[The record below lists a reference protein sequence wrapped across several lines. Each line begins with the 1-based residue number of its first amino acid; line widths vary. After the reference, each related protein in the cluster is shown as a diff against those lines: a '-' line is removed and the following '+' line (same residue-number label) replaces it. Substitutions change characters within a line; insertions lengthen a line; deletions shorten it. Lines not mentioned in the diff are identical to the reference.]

1 MQVFS
6 DSNNV
11 HENYLAAWQNSKNIN
26 ATGIVA
32 VPRGSKGPR
41 SLYLR
46 RYGNSFGFT
55 LRHFIVYPPE
65 SIGDD
70 DGRHAACG
78 ALNAPMDTIFVKDVR
93 ERSPAKQAGL
103 QRGDRIVA
111 VNNIVTAGRT
121 YQQVVQLISNSPEYL
136 HLLVVP
142 KEEDVLQRFFPDTA
156 YNPLSNQTVPY
167 QEPLPLDRV
176 SAKQIL
182 TQRIAQ
188 QRAIGPQEFRVDA
201 ASWRYLHQPYFHE
214 YPGYYPQGALL
225 QARPVRSN
233 RQDFSRVAHQRSA
246 ESVLDSRSNQ
256 QEIYAEI
263 HQPNE
268 VQYRQKSRAQ
278 PQVPLYRKMGRRAS
292 EGSNLLSSSE
302 YSGPTSLNSEG
313 GSSEYYS
320 MKAMHNEPYYLPS
333 NGERLN
339 MGIPDGGCRLRSSD
353 VATRRESTSSLASSI
368 ADSSKDSITSFGSNS
383 TLTGHEIDDS
393 ARISRVRQSVRQ
405 KEEFLRTPVLREFH
419 SRPKKLG
426 RPVWPPIEPIRSDK
440 QSKPLILG
448 SVHGKNDEHGAQG
461 GATFN
466 GGVPDFAMPPA
477 DAHSPMGKRG
487 ANQGVREAETAP
499 SFEPADVNETARQ
512 TVAEV
517 RRSVINYILA
527 YLLPM
532 MNPIFQNVQKKAK
545 EFENYPE
552 DTRTHFSR
560 SELAR
565 LTKKVLLPNV
575 TERAHEYEVKTNTNE
590 RKEVTN
596 EEQRKPVELPEQPT
610 SLPPTSTSSAAI
622 SVLKRIQ
629 RDSRSLDS
637 SGSNS
642 SIYEPLTSL
651 TRQRLSGNVLISSGS
666 KYIHCPPPG
675 TEPKTTDVPSNNE
688 PQQFRARSNSA
699 ESWTTAIGDKDSI
712 TATPPPQTPIFFPA
726 LSCPSPLIPESVLQI
741 QAPPQFPPPA
751 ISVTPPRPHTLDLD
765 QPERPARGHFKLTS
779 DGSSSNIEPIVVKR
793 RLQNRLGYDD
803 RAKRPESYLRATK
816 NDQNSFGSDYS
827 DYEEVTPQ
835 VLRNRYRKWHPSP
848 FHGDIEQLRKMFE
861 DAASSKGGSGSGNS
875 SNSSLDRDKTTSS
888 PGTGFKKEFGVIREG
903 LVNCKILEVDGKRA
917 ADRSWKQVTMILKG
931 PKLFLFKDKHQ
942 SPLGSSDISL
952 DQSLASGVDM
962 RTSAVRVAGDYTK
975 RKNVLRMSTVKP
987 CRSEFLIQAES
998 SEDFADWVKTLQ
1010 QQVAVSTDAELDHSG
1025 STQQAVPQLHPA
1037 STTIQVQGSHLSPQ
1051 PSAKNGKS
1059 SSSSRNRS
1067 PTGQSPVSKTRK
1079 PSHQENLVAMTS
1091 PKSKTWRGRVAKQ
1104 FKKFNQGASSPC
1116 SPTAPDGSTFG
1127 VPIEHCITSHQN
1139 SYLPRFVEV
1148 CTDII
1153 DEKGLQVIGIYRVPG
1168 NNASMTALSEEI
1180 NRNFDEVPL
1189 DDPRWND
1196 LHVVSSLLKAFLR
1209 KMPESLVTSALYPHF
1224 IKADKIEDHK
1234 LRLEELRKLVRNLPK
1249 HNYHTLKHVIR
1260 HLKRVADNSDAN
1272 RMEAKN
1278 LAIVFGPTIV
1288 RPESETMESMV
1299 TNMTNQCKIVE
1310 SLIANADW
1318 FFPETDNEAVLVP
1331 LAVPDYCDDFEM
1343 NNHQA
1348 LLNNISKYEALK
1360 DQKEKN
1366 GALLSSLFTAA
1377 HRKVMRK
1384 PSRTHHHE
1392 SIKDEPTTPTNQ
1404 RTFDHFGIISEA
1416 DKTSDRGMESGKIN
1430 SIPPSTD
1437 SIEVPNE
1444 NKQQSAA
1451 EKNSW
1456 FNYKTDQ
1463 SDFSRRI
1470 ELFKKETEAML
1481 QKPRITEISVDP
1493 RGPLSSS
1500 ASNVNTTS
1508 RLVVKPHHDY
1518 LLTKTHSAT
1527 NVFSRPIPSLN
1538 RNSLNSMDP
1547 TQYST
1552 SSEVT
1557 RHSYGAVTN
1566 NSVGTRAQG
1575 DLSSSFDT
1583 SRYGIRRG
1591 SSVENMNSSALDLN
1605 SNGGLKKTKFESEN
1619 DGQRRGSL
1627 DSLHK
1632 LPTDDESLLS
1642 TMTKLIDQKLKE
1654 KSTDD
1659 IPYVDEPSPE
1669 KPPTRA
1675 INEIKESKP
1684 KTNDLY
1690 KNPSLHK
1697 SQYSSL
1703 KLFKPTLDQRKE
1715 LKNELTE
1722 KEEDTKALESDVPD
1736 NERHISLTLIA
1747 QSRAGSKLRRS
1758 ESLNKP
1764 ERTITPISGK
1774 VRRSE
1779 SLKRSDSLTKT
1790 EKTESNINK
1799 RREILASGRR
1809 LKESTKNKRKNGMPD
1824 RSIKRRHTVGGTKDP
1839 DKVTY
1844 LMDTNRN
1851 QENDPNIENNK
1862 DKGIRT
1868 SSPDLSSTRRERFLF
1883 EINLIGPDN
1892 MVVALRQHLIGS
1904 RPQSFP
1910 ESNVFKMPLE
1920 SHV

>member
-1 MQVFS
+1 MWIKKKSPMEENDDPSSDVSNAHKSQEILQRAQETQVDRRFP
-6 DSNNV
+6 
-11 HENYLAAWQNSKNIN
+11 IN

-156 YNPLSNQTVPY
+156 YNPLSNQTLPY

-182 TQRIAQ
+182 THRIAQ

-201 ASWRYLHQPYFHE
+201 ASWRYLNQPYFHE
-214 YPGYYPQGALL
+214 HPGYYPQGVLL
-225 QARPVRSN
+225 QAGPVRSN

-246 ESVLDSRSNQ
+246 ESVLDSRGNQ

-302 YSGPTSLNSEG
+302 YTGPTSLNSSDG

-333 NGERLN
+333 SGERLN
-339 MGIPDGGCRLRSSD
+339 MGIPDGGCRLQSSD

-368 ADSSKDSITSFGSNS
+368 AESSKDSITSFGSNS

-448 SVHGKNDEHGAQG
+448 LVHGKNDEHSAQG

-477 DAHSPMGKRG
+477 EAHSPMGKRG
-487 ANQGVREAETAP
+487 AHQGVREAETAP
-499 SFEPADVNETARQ
+499 CFEPADVNETARQ

-532 MNPIFQNVQKKAK
+532 MNPIFQTVQKKAK

-552 DTRTHFSR
+552 DTRTDFSR

-590 RKEVTN
+590 RKEVAS
-596 EEQRKPVELPEQPT
+596 EEQRKPAELPEQPT
-610 SLPPTSTSSAAI
+610 SLPPTSTSSTAI
-622 SVLKRIQ
+622 SALKRIQ

-637 SGSNS
+637 S
-642 SIYEPLTSL
+642 
-651 TRQRLSGNVLISSGS
+651 
-666 KYIHCPPPG
+666 
-675 TEPKTTDVPSNNE
+675 DVPSSNE
-688 PQQFRARSNSA
+688 LQQFRARSNSA
-699 ESWTTAIGDKDSI
+699 ESWTTAIGDK
-712 TATPPPQTPIFFPA
+712 
-726 LSCPSPLIPESVLQI
+726 
-741 QAPPQFPPPA
+741 
-751 ISVTPPRPHTLDLD
+751 
-765 QPERPARGHFKLTS
+765 
-779 DGSSSNIEPIVVKR
+779 
-793 RLQNRLGYDD
+793 GYDD

-875 SNSSLDRDKTTSS
+875 SNSSLDREKTTSS

-903 LVNCKILEVDGKRA
+903 LVNCKILEIDGKRA

-1010 QQVAVSTDAELDHSG
+1010 QQVAVSTDAELDHTG
-1025 STQQAVPQLHPA
+1025 STQQAVPQSHPA

-1079 PSHQENLVAMTS
+1079 PSHQENSVTTTS

-1139 SYLPRFVEV
+1139 SFLPRFVEV

-1209 KMPESLVTSALYPHF
+1209 KMPESLVTSALYSHF
-1224 IKADKIEDHK
+1224 IKADKIEDPK
-1234 LRLEELRKLVRNLPK
+1234 LRLEELRRLVRNLPK

-1331 LAVPDYCDDFEM
+1331 LAVPAYCDDFEM

-1366 GALLSSLFTAA
+1366 GALLSSLLTAA

-1392 SIKDEPTTPTNQ
+1392 LIKDEPTTPTSQ

-1416 DKTSDRGMESGKIN
+1416 DKMSDRGMESSKIN
-1430 SIPPSTD
+1430 SNPPATD
-1437 SIEVPNE
+1437 GIEVPNE

-1470 ELFKKETEAML
+1470 EIFKKETEAML

-1508 RLVVKPHHDY
+1508 RLVVKPHHDH

-1547 TQYST
+1547 TQYNT

-1566 NSVGTRAQG
+1566 NSIGTRAQG
-1575 DLSSSFDT
+1575 ELSGGFDT

-1591 SSVENMNSSALDLN
+1591 SSVENVNSSALDLN

-1619 DGQRRGSL
+1619 DGQRRASL

-1659 IPYVDEPSPE
+1659 IPYADEPSPE
-1669 KPPTRA
+1669 KAPTKA
-1675 INEIKESKP
+1675 INDIKESKP

-1703 KLFKPTLDQRKE
+1703 KIFKPALDQRKE

-1722 KEEDTKALESDVPD
+1722 KEEDTKASESDVPD

-1758 ESLNKP
+1758 ESLNKS

-1910 ESNVFKMPLE
+1910 ESNVFKVPLE

>member
-1 MQVFS
+1 MEENDDPSS
-6 DSNNV
+6 DVPNAHKSQ
-11 HENYLAAWQNSKNIN
+11 EILQRAQETQADRRFPIN

-637 SGSNS
+637 S
-642 SIYEPLTSL
+642 
-651 TRQRLSGNVLISSGS
+651 
-666 KYIHCPPPG
+666 
-675 TEPKTTDVPSNNE
+675 DVPSNNE

-699 ESWTTAIGDKDSI
+699 ESWTTAIGDK
-712 TATPPPQTPIFFPA
+712 A
-726 LSCPSPLIPESVLQI
+726 
-741 QAPPQFPPPA
+741 
-751 ISVTPPRPHTLDLD
+751 
-765 QPERPARGHFKLTS
+765 
-779 DGSSSNIEPIVVKR
+779 NIEPIVVKR